1 MFAPN
6 GDSPTIKADQLGVI
20 TSPGVL
26 LELEGFLA
34 RFETAFG
41 EADWQTTRDCVS
53 CDDLI
58 RPGGTFLEPGV
69 DDESSNWWN
78 RGALL
83 ASYRRLKTELETA
96 KFSIG
101 ELRFSCNGP
110 TPDSPQG
117 SSTASAVS
125 RIDEI

>member
-6 GDSPTIKADQLGVI
+6 GDSPTIKADQLAVV

-26 LELEGFLA
+26 LALEGFVA
-34 RFETAFG
+34 SFETVLG
-41 EADWQTTRDCVS
+41 DADWEMTRECVS
-53 CDDLI
+53 CDDFI
-58 RPGGTFLEPGV
+58 RPGCTFLEPGV
-69 DDESSNWWN
+69 DDESSSWWN

-83 ASYRRLKTELETA
+83 ASYRQLKAELGAA

-101 ELRFSCNGP
+101 ELRFSCNCP

-117 SSTASAVS
+117 SSAAPAVS